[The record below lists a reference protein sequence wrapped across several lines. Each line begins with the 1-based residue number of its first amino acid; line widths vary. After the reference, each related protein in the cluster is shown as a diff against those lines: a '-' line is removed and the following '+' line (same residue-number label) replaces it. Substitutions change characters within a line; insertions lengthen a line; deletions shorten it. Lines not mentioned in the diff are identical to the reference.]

1 MNRPRQ
7 PLVPLVRGAFVVA
20 LLLGLPSPAALAEA
34 TIEAAITTE
43 DATEQPVDG
52 FPTLVRRPV
61 SFWSDGT
68 RLAGDLFY
76 PKSAAAAETGDDGEK
91 LPAIV
96 LCHGWGGTKQHL
108 NQQIAPQFAAAG
120 YVVLAFDYRGWGES
134 DSRLIVEGPM
144 PNPDDDGFVTVK
156 ARAVREIVDP
166 LDQQEDIDAAIT
178 FVEGEQIVDPER
190 IGIWGSSFGGGHVV
204 WRAGI
209 DERVKAVVAQ
219 VGPMDQ
225 RSGLV
230 ESYAERGETLDA
242 LHREKI
248 ERVRGDRPPV
258 PLDADKPEGL
268 RGTPYYERFVDFV
281 ALEQVEGI
289 TAPVLFIDAENEHY
303 FDIEE
308 HAGRAH
314 QMLKERGIPTE
325 YHVFHDIGHYDI
337 YRGDALARAMK
348 LEIEWFDRHLGGKD
362 EG

>member
-1 MNRPRQ
+1 MRHRRD
-7 PLVPLVRGAFVVA
+7 PLVPL
-20 LLLGLPSPAALAEA
+20 AALAVLFLCLGS
-34 TIEAAITTE
+34 TFPLAAVAAET
-43 DATEQPVDG
+43 DARPVDG
-52 FPTLVRRPV
+52 FPTLLRRPV
-61 SFWSDGT
+61 TFWSDGT

-76 PKSAAAAETGDDGEK
+76 PKSVPGDEK

-134 DSRLIVEGPM
+134 DSRLVVEEPM
-144 PNPDDDGFVTVK
+144 PEADADGVLTVR

-178 FVEGEQIVDPER
+178 FVEGESMVDAER

-204 WRAGI
+204 WRAGN
-209 DERVKAVVAQ
+209 DERVAAVVAQ

-225 RSGLV
+225 RAGLV
-230 ESYAERGETLDA
+230 ERLDE

-248 ERVRGDRPPV
+248 ARVRGELPPV

-281 ALEQVEGI
+281 ALEQIDAI
-289 TAPVLFIDAENEHY
+289 TAPVLFIDAGNEHY
-303 FDIEE
+303 FDIRE
-308 HAGRAH
+308 HAGKAH
-314 QMLKERGIPTE
+314 QMLKERGVPTE
-325 YHVFHDIGHYDI
+325 YHVFEGIGHYDI
-337 YRGDALARAMK
+337 YRGEPLSRAMK
-348 LEIEWFDRHLGGKD
+348 LEIEWFDRHLEAD
-362 EG
+362 